1 MVNLTCFLNGHFS
14 LIHCVGFHR
23 CKLSNMMCLKLA
35 RTTRWIC
42 RHDNLVMLGPRIRSL
57 SQGCFNLDLRNQS
70 PRSPFLTGH
79 PSHTLALQH
88 RRTVTID
95 RPGWYESIAESTPVC
110 LTEQLLVSTQQI
122 TGLPWW
128 ASIVC
133 TTLALRTAVT
143 LPLGVYQ
150 TIIIAK
156 VV

>member
-1 MVNLTCFLNGHFS
+1 
-14 LIHCVGFHR
+14 
-23 CKLSNMMCLKLA
+23 MMWLKLT
-35 RTTRWIC
+35 RSTRWIY
-42 RHDNLVMLGPRIRSL
+42 HHNNLVMLGPHIRSL
-57 SQGCFNLDLRNQS
+57 SEGCFNLDIRIQTKQPFC
-70 PRSPFLTGH
+70 PRSPFLTVH

-88 RRTVTID
+88 RRTVTTD

-128 ASIVC
+128 VSIVC

-143 LPLGVYQ
+143 LPLGIYQ

-156 VV
+156 VVSGVVVIWELFKKRMSSMV